1 MNHDPRAE
9 AKRSH
14 RTLKRPQIVAACLV
28 AMRRNGYVPMT
39 AVEIAAMIGV
49 KAASIWGAITAIPLF
64 ERHAPELYAGRN
76 TRWKLCNIGKA
87 IAEGMK

>member
-1 MNHDPRAE
+1 MHDPRAE

-14 RTLKRPQIVAACLV
+14 RTLRRPEIVAACLV

-39 AVEIAAMIGV
+39 AVAIANAIGV
-49 KAASIWGAITAIPLF
+49 EAARIWQAITAIRLF
-64 ERHAPELYAGRN
+64 VKHKPELYAGKH
-76 TRWKLCNIGKA
+76 TRWKLNDYGFE